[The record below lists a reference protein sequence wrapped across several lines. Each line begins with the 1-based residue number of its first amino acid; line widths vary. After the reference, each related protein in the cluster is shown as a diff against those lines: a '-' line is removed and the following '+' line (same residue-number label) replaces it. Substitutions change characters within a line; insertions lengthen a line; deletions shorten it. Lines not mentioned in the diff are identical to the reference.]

1 MQYRS
6 DCAGRTHIFKSRPC
20 IGEKYLRSPVLARTI
35 VRKSLDNSESL
46 CYSRAS
52 HIAIQGVGFGLKEGL
67 KRVETS
73 ISSQGAGV
81 GSEVLEARSC
91 RHQWLI
97 DSPAGP
103 SSGGVCRLCGEER
116 QFQNYIEGTSWGYD
130 ISLEQLADGSRIPNA
145 RNMQGNKGIDEE

>member
-1 MQYRS
+1 MGTENIP
-6 DCAGRTHIFKSRPC
+6 A
-20 IGEKYLRSPVLARTI
+20 PVLARTI
-35 VRKSLDNSESL
+35 VRKSLDNGESL

-52 HIAIQGVGFGLKEGL
+52 HIVIQWLGFGLKEGF

-73 ISSQGAGV
+73 ILGQGAGV
-81 GSEVLEARSC
+81 GSEVLEAPSC

-103 SSGGVCRLCGEER
+103 SSSGVCRLCGEER

-130 ISLEQLADGSRIPNA
+130 ISLEQLAGGSRIPTT
-145 RNMQGNKGIDEE
+145 RDMRGEKGTDEE